1 LVICQIQT
9 CDALF
14 ICDFNKLDRVEK
26 RVTAASGSIDT
37 SIFAVPAFTYWEAL
51 VRHLNR
57 LAIGV
62 LSVAAMTSSALLFPA
77 GAAQAAVPRID
88 LKVLVISDGGSSVS
102 AIEEQL
108 QTEGV
113 PHRTLDLNDANRP
126 VVNKAFLE
134 DTVGG
139 APRAKY
145 QAVVSSGPNP
155 FTVAAETTALTDF
168 EKKFGVRQV
177 DAYVYP
183 NAAVGMNAPGFA
195 GALDGTTA
203 NVSGTGLSGP
213 FRYLKGPVRFDDN
226 SPTVP
231 ESYAYLASPLPDN
244 AAQGTRFEPYLTATA
259 QGQTGTLAGVYTH
272 DGRSEMV
279 LTFAYNFNQW
289 QFRAIGHGIVT
300 WLTKGVHLG
309 HNRNYFAVH
318 VDDVLLPDSRWSAQ
332 YNCTPGEDCP
342 TGVTTPDIRMTPADV
357 TQAVNWQAQNGFT
370 LDMVYNGAGSDEAV
384 EQNGSDPLTTSL
396 ISSKARFRWVD
407 HTYEHPYL
415 GCKQDLTV
423 RPWRCETDAAGNV
436 QYVSKAEIKDQITK
450 NLNWGR
456 GKGLSVSAD
465 ELVTGEHSGLKI
477 LPQQPVDN
485 PNLGPALN
493 ETGVKWIA
501 SDASRDKAQRPVGN
515 ALTLPRHPMS
525 VFFNTGTKQE
535 MADEYNW
542 IYTSRADGGSG
553 ICEDNPGTVT
563 CIQPVDTATG
573 YEGHIIPVDARITLS
588 HVVTNDPRAHYVH
601 QSNLAEDRILYPM
614 LDRILGDYRAAF
626 AANAPVVNQRM
637 SALGAELK
645 RQVTWR
651 NAMAN
656 VTAYVQNGKVTVQRP
671 SGVSV
676 PITVPEGTRDCSG
689 LLGCL
694 LGGPAYGQQYA
705 GERSAYTDSS
715 VSLTLPSGAMG

>member
-1 LVICQIQT
+1 
-9 CDALF
+9 
-14 ICDFNKLDRVEK
+14 
-26 RVTAASGSIDT
+26 
-37 SIFAVPAFTYWEAL
+37 
-51 VRHLNR
+51 
-57 LAIGV
+57 
-62 LSVAAMTSSALLFPA
+62 MTSSVLLFPA
-77 GAAQAAVPRID
+77 GAAHAADPRID
-88 LKVLVISDGGSSVS
+88 LKVLVVSDGGSSVS

-108 QTEGV
+108 QAEGV
-113 PHRTLDLNDANRP
+113 PHRTVDLNDANRP
-126 VVNKAFLE
+126 VINKAFLE
-134 DTVGG
+134 DTVSG

-145 QAVVSSGPNP
+145 QAVVLPNADP
-155 FTVAAETTALTDF
+155 FTEAAEMTALADF
-168 EKKFGVRQV
+168 EKRFGIRQV

-203 NVSGTGLSGP
+203 ALSATGISGP

-289 QFRAIGHGIVT
+289 QFRTIAHGIVS

-318 VDDVLLPDSRWSAQ
+318 VDDIFLPDSRWSTQ
-332 YNCTPGEDCP
+332 HNCTPGEDCP
-342 TGVTTPDIRMTPADV
+342 AGVTTPDIRMTSADV
-357 TQAVNWQAQNGFT
+357 TQAVNWQNQNGFT

-384 EQNGSDPLTTSL
+384 AQNGSDPLTTSMV
-396 ISSKARFRWVD
+396 SNRARFRWVN

-415 GCKQDLTV
+415 GCKQDTSV
-423 RPWRCETDAAGNV
+423 VPWRCETDAAGNV
-436 QYVSKAEIKDQITK
+436 QYVSKTEIKDQITK
-450 NLNWGR
+450 NLSWGR
-456 GKGLSVSAD
+456 GKGLSLGAD

-477 LPQQPVDN
+477 LPQQPDDN
-485 PNLGPALN
+485 PGLGPALN
-493 ETGVKWIA
+493 ETGVKWTA
-501 SDASRDKAQRPVGN
+501 SDASRGKAQRPVGN
-515 ALTLPRHPMS
+515 ALTVPRHPMS
-525 VFFNTGTKQE
+525 VYFNTATKQE

-553 ICEDNPGTVT
+553 ICEDNPATVT
-563 CIQPVDTATG
+563 CIQPLDQTTG
-573 YEGHIIPVDARITLS
+573 YDSHIVPVDARITLS
-588 HVVTNDPRAHYVH
+588 HIVTNDPRPHYVH
-601 QSNLAEDRILYPM
+601 QSNLTEDRILYPM
-614 LDRILGDYRAAF
+614 LDRILADYRAAF
-626 AANAPVVNQRM
+626 AGNATLVNPRM
-637 SALGAELK
+637 SALGAELE

-651 NAMAN
+651 NAMNN
-656 VTAYVQNGKVTVQRP
+656 VTAYVKSGEVTVQRP
-671 SGVSV
+671 SGVAV

-694 LGGPAYGQQYA
+694 LGGPAYGVQYA
-705 GERSAYTDSS
+705 GERSAYTGTS
-715 VSLTLPSGAMG
+715 VLLDLPAGAMG